1 MRNPLQRT
9 AVTIRERHRA
19 KETVS
24 ELGRDYHLPEAVI
37 RGIVEAKTAVGAGR
51 VLTRYFEQ
59 QRKEERH
66 VLHT

>member
-24 ELGRDYHLPEAVI
+24 ELGRDYDLPEAVI

-51 VLTRYFEQ
+51 VLARYFEQ
-59 QRKEERH
+59 QLGEHEDE
-66 VLHT
+66 